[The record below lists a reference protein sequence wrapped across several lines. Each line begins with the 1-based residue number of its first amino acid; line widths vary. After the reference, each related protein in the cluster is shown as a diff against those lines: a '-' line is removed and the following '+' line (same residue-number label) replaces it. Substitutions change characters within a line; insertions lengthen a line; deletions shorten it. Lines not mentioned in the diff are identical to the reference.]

1 MGVLFG
7 KLSQSGV
14 NDRFRSQVQEML
26 KPGRSAVVIMASKI
40 TGDKFTEA
48 MAPFGGTVLK
58 TSLSEQDEKELAAE
72 LAEGN

>member
-1 MGVLFG
+1 MGALFG

-14 NDRFRSQVQEML
+14 NDQFRSQVQEML
-26 KPGRSAVVIMASKI
+26 TPGRSAVVIMASKI

-72 LAEGN
+72 LAEGS